1 MYTFDGSIQTVQDWL
16 AVAIFVLCAAVSGPL
31 SIREGRKLLAS
42 WRPKRSSYGYRR
54 TLVQIN
60 LLNLLRG
67 VPEQDK
73 IYEWQWHL
81 RGRLDQIMGALLL
94 VCVPVGLYLLLR

>member
-1 MYTFDGSIQTVQDWL
+1 MLRQV
-16 AVAIFVLCAAVSGPL
+16 
-31 SIREGRKLLAS
+31 
-42 WRPKRSSYGYRR
+42 
-54 TLVQIN
+54 N
-60 LLNLLRG
+60 LFNLLRG